1 MTEVAIVGA
10 GDLGGAIAHQLA
22 RRDIVRAV
30 TLIDNSGRVAA
41 GKALDIAEAA
51 PIEAFSTHIEGTADF
66 SRTAGASVV
75 VLADRAAGGEWQGE
89 EALMLLKRLM
99 TMAARAVVVC
109 AGTAQRELIDRGVR
123 ELKIARRRLFG
134 TAPGALA
141 SGARAL
147 IALAADGS
155 PQDVAVALLGV
166 PPAHTV
172 IAWEDA
178 TIGGGRLTGVIDQP
192 TRHRL
197 AARIGALWPPGPHA
211 LAAAAVNAIAAM
223 AGRSRRLAICFVGP
237 DTSSGINTR
246 AAAFPVRLG
255 PDGIVQVV
263 MPWLSV
269 AERVALENAMNL

>member
-1 MTEVAIVGA
+1 MREVAIVGA
-10 GDLGGAIAHQLA
+10 GDLGGAIAHLLA
-22 RRDIVRAV
+22 KRNAVRAV
-30 TLIDNSGRVAA
+30 TLIDDSGRVAA

-51 PIEAFSTHIEGTADF
+51 PIEAFSTDIEGTADF

-75 VLADRAAGGEWQGE
+75 VLADRAGGGEWQGE
-89 EALMLLKRLM
+89 EALMLLRRLM
-99 TMAARAVVVC
+99 IAARAVVLC
-109 AGTAQRELIDRGVR
+109 AGAAQREVIDRGVR

-166 PPAHTV
+166 PPTHTV

-178 TIGGGRLTGVIDQP
+178 TIGGGRLTSVIDQP

-197 AARIGALWPPGPHA
+197 AASIGRLWPPGPHA
-211 LAAAAVNAIAAM
+211 LAAAAVNAIDAM
-223 AGRSRRLAICFVGP
+223 AGRSRRLAVCFVGP
-237 DTSSGINTR
+237 DTSSGVSTR

-263 MPWLSV
+263 TPQLSV
-269 AERVALENAMNL
+269 AERVALENAIAL